1 MWAPEWSE
9 HRDPVSGARILQL
22 TDYYCHS
29 RAFYFTEPGWYA
41 GGRKLA
47 FLSQR
52 ENRTNLFGIDLASG
66 EITQLTDLD
75 PADGEMGNK
84 HSMNPLK
91 DELYFYQGDSLLA
104 LDLETLDLRTIHE
117 RPHGYV
123 YGGTNVTADGK
134 YVVTYHVQDLSD
146 RFLVDLL
153 HGYVGFREIW
163 EARPHS
169 MILRIATD
177 GSGTEVI
184 HEENYFL
191 GHVNASPALA
201 DTITFCHEGPW
212 NLVDHR
218 IWGLNINSRKAWP
231 IRPQQPG
238 ETVGHEYWMVDGEHV
253 GYHGRTPGGPI
264 YGAIRYDN
272 TDRVEAPFTYGSTHF
287 HSLSLDTIVGDGS
300 KSDPYL
306 LVWRFHEGQFEG
318 PKVLAWHRGSFHHQ
332 DVHVHPRFSLDG
344 RQVLYTAD
352 PQGYGQIFLA
362 EVPEWDSLP
371 DRAAVK

>member
-1 MWAPEWSE
+1 MWAPAWSE
-9 HRDPVSGARILQL
+9 HPDPVSGARILQL

-212 NLVDHR
+212 NLVDNR
-218 IWGLNINSRKAWP
+218 IWGLDL
-231 IRPQQPG
+231 
-238 ETVGHEYWMVDGEHV
+238 T
-253 GYHGRTPGGPI
+253 
-264 YGAIRYDN
+264 
-272 TDRVEAPFTYGSTHF
+272 
-287 HSLSLDTIVGDGS
+287 
-300 KSDPYL
+300 
-306 LVWRFHEGQFEG
+306 
-318 PKVLAWHRGSFHHQ
+318 
-332 DVHVHPRFSLDG
+332 
-344 RQVLYTAD
+344 
-352 PQGYGQIFLA
+352 PQGLA
-362 EVPEWDSLP
+362 HP
-371 DRAAVK
+371 AAAAR